1 MEGVGKEHR
10 LDVWNWASA
19 VDYNR
24 WIEPKNYTE
33 HKLKTTQNTR

>member
-24 WIEPKNYTE
+24 WIEPKNYKE